1 MSITDRENELFAE
14 MERKTG
20 EEMFLVRDG
29 VADEAAFLTAPRRIV
44 YVLKETNDTE
54 RTEKWDLRKFLS
66 DGGRPQTWD
75 AIARWTEG
83 LLSPDRE
90 IPWVELI
97 QRHEE
102 RRSIFLKRISAI
114 NLKKT
119 PGGCTSDYAEIERE
133 ASAFS
138 EIIRKQLALYDAELI
153 ICCGTGNVLYR
164 HLHGTEDEKWKMTAR
179 GVPYFAYGKSTVI
192 SFAHPQARV
201 SGAYLYYALMDAV
214 REIRES
220 RKIDMH
226 FTGGNHI

>member
-1 MSITDRENELFAE
+1 M
-14 MERKTG
+14 
-20 EEMFLVRDG
+20 
-29 VADEAAFLTAPRRIV
+29 
-44 YVLKETNDTE
+44 
-54 RTEKWDLRKFLS
+54 
-66 DGGRPQTWD
+66 
-75 AIARWTEG
+75 
-83 LLSPDRE
+83 
-90 IPWVELI
+90 ELI
-97 QRHEE
+97 QRNEE

-214 REIRES
+214 REIRRRFGHGS
-220 RKIDMH
+220 IGRASLLADAGLNAINPRDDH
-226 FTGGNHI
+226 VIHPVGWRG